1 MTTSS
6 LEAKWVARFV
16 LALSA
21 ELIYLAG
28 RTWLLRHWPAGVA
41 QELAWNAWRLPFIA
55 IYLALFRSLI
65 FAAPARP
72 MPRHPL
78 LLAAIALACVGIPI
92 DPPSHDWNYRLVL
105 AFTSPI
111 VGVREELFYRGIVQ
125 GFLERAIGPLPA
137 LLVACAVFVAFHY
150 GAQPFTASS
159 VAWIFA
165 VGFVLGVIYQR
176 TQSIWLVAAL
186 HAAVDF
192 VSPLVPQLPVPPG
205 IAMAA
210 DGAAI
215 GLALAWWRADRG
227 ARK

>member
-1 MTTSS
+1 MSS
-6 LEAKWVARFV
+6 IEGRWVARFV

-21 ELIYLAG
+21 ELVYLAG

-41 QELAWNAWRLPFIA
+41 QELAWSAWRLPFVA
-55 IYLALFRSLI
+55 IYLALFRELI
-65 FAAPARP
+65 FAAPPRP

-78 LLAAIALACVGIPI
+78 LIAAIALACVAIPL
-92 DPPSHDWNYRLVL
+92 DPRPADWSYRLVL

-137 LLVACAVFVAFHY
+137 LLIASAVFLAFHF
-150 GAQPFTASS
+150 GAQPFTPSS

-165 VGFVLGVIYQR
+165 QGLVLGVIYQR
-176 TQSIWLVAAL
+176 TRNIWLVAAL

-192 VSPLVPQLPVPPG
+192 VIPLVPQLPVASAF
-205 IAMAA
+205 AMAA
-210 DGAAI
+210 DALAI
-215 GLALAWWRADRG
+215 ACALAWRRADR
-227 ARK
+227 RV